1 MDAKASAKPLQER
14 LFDLK
19 AATLRYLVREGEGPT
34 LVLVHGFGGAGSNWD
49 ALVPHLD
56 PRRRLIVPD
65 LPGHGRSSPLP
76 ALPSLGPFAD
86 RLALL
91 LDREDAWPAVAVG
104 HSMGGLV
111 VLRLARHRPDGVAAL
126 VLAAA
131 AGVNS
136 ATERARVYL
145 TVDALVRPGRLI
157 SGRRGAVAQSAR
169 LRTAVFGHW
178 GAADPPAL
186 SPEAVEGLLA
196 GSALHTDLRSV
207 VPALVL
213 DDPRRDLERVRCP
226 TLLLWG
232 AQDHQT
238 PVSDAFDYARRL
250 RAELRVIPDCGHL
263 LIAERPDACAHALH
277 EVAERV
283 VAAPPA
289 AAA

>member
-1 MDAKASAKPLQER
+1 MDAKRPAGPLQER
-14 LFDLK
+14 TLDLK

-49 ALVPHLD
+49 ALLPHLD
-56 PRRRLIVPD
+56 PLRRLIVPD
-65 LPGHGRSSPLP
+65 LPGHGLSSPLP
-76 ALPSLGPFAD
+76 AVPSLGPFAD
-86 RLALL
+86 RLGML

-104 HSMGGLV
+104 HSMGALV
-111 VLRLARHRPDGVAAL
+111 ALRLARQRPEGVAAL

-136 ATERARVYL
+136 ATERAHVYL
-145 TVDALVRPGRLI
+145 TIDALVRPGRLI
-157 SGRRGAVAQSAR
+157 ARRRGAVARSSR
-169 LRTAVFGHW
+169 LRSAVFGYW

-196 GSALHTDLRSV
+196 GSALHTDLSSV

-213 DDPRRDLERVRCP
+213 DDPRRDLDRVRCP

-232 AQDHQT
+232 AQDRQT

-277 EVAERV
+277 DVAGRV
-283 VAAPPA
+283 A
-289 AAA
+289 AAAA

>member
-1 MDAKASAKPLQER
+1 MDAKTPVRPLQER
-14 LFDLK
+14 VLDLK
-19 AATLRYLVREGEGPT
+19 AATLRYLARDGEGPT

-56 PRRRLIVPD
+56 PSRRLIVPD

-76 ALPSLGPFAD
+76 AVPSLGPFAE

-104 HSMGGLV
+104 HSMGALV
-111 VLRLARHRPDGVAAL
+111 ALRLARQRPDGVAAL

-136 ATERARVYL
+136 TTERARLYL
-145 TVDALVRPGRLI
+145 TIDAFVRPGRLI
-157 SGRRGAVAQSAR
+157 ARRRGAVAKSAR
-169 LRTAVFGHW
+169 LRSAVFGYW

-196 GSALHTDLRSV
+196 GSTLHTDLASV

-213 DDPRRDLERVRCP
+213 DDPRPDLERVRCP

-238 PVSDAFDYARRL
+238 PVADAFDYARRL
-250 RAELRVIPDCGHL
+250 RAELRVIPECGHL

-277 EVAERV
+277 DVAERV
-283 VAAPPA
+283 GARA
-289 AAA
+289 AA

>member
-1 MDAKASAKPLQER
+1 MEAKPPVRPLQER
-14 LFDLK
+14 ALDLK

-49 ALVPHLD
+49 ALFPHLD
-56 PRRRLIVPD
+56 PNRRLIVPD
-65 LPGHGRSSPLP
+65 LPGHGLSSPLP
-76 ALPSLGPFAD
+76 ALPSLGPFAE

-91 LDREDAWPAVAVG
+91 LDREDAWPTVAVG
-104 HSMGGLV
+104 HSMGRSSRCGW
-111 VLRLARHRPDGVAAL
+111 RG
-126 VLAAA
+126 
-131 AGVNS
+131 
-136 ATERARVYL
+136 
-145 TVDALVRPGRLI
+145 
-157 SGRRGAVAQSAR
+157 SGRRVRRGACPRRRRRGELCDRARAPLPDDRRLRAARPAYRQAARAVAQSAR
-169 LRTAVFGHW
+169 LRSAVFGYW

-196 GSALHTDLRSV
+196 GSALHTDLTSV

-213 DDPRRDLERVRCP
+213 DDPRRDLEGVRCP

-232 AQDHQT
+232 ARDRQT

-250 RAELRVIPDCGHL
+250 HAELRVIPDCGHL

-277 EVAERV
+277 DVAERV
-283 VAAPPA
+283 GARAPA

>member
-1 MDAKASAKPLQER
+1 MDAKSDVRPLQER
-14 LFDLK
+14 VVDLK
-19 AATLRYLVREGEGPT
+19 SATLRYLVRDGEGPT

-76 ALPSLGPFAD
+76 AVPGLGPFAE

-91 LDREDAWPAVAVG
+91 LDREQAWPVVAIG
-104 HSMGGLV
+104 HSMGALV
-111 VLRLARHRPDGVAAL
+111 ALRLARQRPDGVAAL

-136 ATERARVYL
+136 TTQRARLYL
-145 TVDALVRPGRLI
+145 TVDAIVRPGRLVA
-157 SGRRGAVAQSAR
+157 RKRGAVARSA
-169 LRTAVFGHW
+169 LLCSAGFGHW

-196 GSALHTDLRSV
+196 GSALHTDLSSV

-213 DDPRRDLERVRCP
+213 DDPRRDLERVGCP

-232 AQDHQT
+232 ARDRQT

-277 EVAERV
+277 DVVERV
-283 VAAPPA
+283 GGA
-289 AAA
+289 AAAAAA

>member
-1 MDAKASAKPLQER
+1 MDAKPPARPLQER
-14 LFDLK
+14 ILDLK

-49 ALVPHLD
+49 ALVPQLD
-56 PRRRLIVPD
+56 PRTRLIVPD
-65 LPGHGRSSPLP
+65 LPGHGLSSPLP
-76 ALPSLGPFAD
+76 AVPSLGPFAD

-136 ATERARVYL
+136 TTERARFYL
-145 TVDALVRPGRLI
+145 TIDALVRPGRLI
-157 SGRRGAVAQSAR
+157 ARRRGAVARSAR
-169 LRTAVFGHW
+169 LRSAVFGYW

-196 GSALHTDLRSV
+196 GSALHTDLASV
-207 VPALVL
+207 VPAIVL
-213 DDPRRDLERVRCP
+213 DDPRPDLERVRCP

-277 EVAERV
+277 D
-283 VAAPPA
+283 VAARVA
-289 AAA
+289 A